1 MGIPMTFHQVGR
13 PKETVKFPHLKGRET
28 LLRPLGFTPQ
38 QAEWLTLVCLHS
50 GLFTRDQVEAFFGYS
65 KSSANRFIQALLQ
78 TRISHKPIASETIT
92 DGRRVCRIFGK
103 QIYGELEI
111 PPIRHRRETSLEV
124 TRRRLLSLDFVLD
137 HPEWAWLPTEE
148 EKLACFEHLGIEPWM
163 LPRRIYAGQAK
174 GRVQYFPLRMPVA
187 VGREAA
193 VFVYTDPGMGTR
205 TELHSWGAA
214 HCALWEKLRE
224 SGRRI
229 ELVAVAWEQHL
240 LDRAERVF
248 QSWRGRAIT
257 DAEKEILTLQLAVDN
272 GDWET
277 LEPYGGLDAAM
288 RKLHQLEQQSPNING
303 FGMIDEFRLWGSRRC
318 RRMHA
323 PPTKEGWLI

>member
-1 MGIPMTFHQVGR
+1 MNHLGLPPLGPVHPRSGRGFLRILQVQRR
-13 PKETVKFPHLKGRET
+13 PLYPGVAPDAHFTQANSVGDHHRRPPDLPHLR
-28 LLRPLGFTPQ
+28 
-38 QAEWLTLVCLHS
+38 QADLWRA
-50 GLFTRDQVEAFFGYS
+50 GD
-65 KSSANRFIQALLQ
+65 
-78 TRISHKPIASETIT
+78 
-92 DGRRVCRIFGK
+92 
-103 QIYGELEI
+103 

-124 TRRRLLSLDFVLD
+124 TRLRLLSLDFVLD
-137 HPEWAWLPTEE
+137 HPELAWLPTEE
-148 EKLACFEHLGIEPWM
+148 EKLACFEQLGIEPWM

-187 VGREAA
+187 MGPEAT
-193 VFVYTDPGMGTR
+193 VFVYIDPGMGTR

-229 ELVAVAWEQHL
+229 KLVAVAWEQHL

-303 FGMIDEFRLWGSRRC
+303 FGMMDEFRLWGSRWC

-323 PPTKEGWLI
+323 PLTKVGWLI